1 MLIPTL
7 RYAGTSWAALLF
19 TSLVMPVV
27 LQHTDVLGS
36 SSQEAVTEGGGA
48 QSPPG
53 GDRPD
58 SQQPQLG
65 SGNRGSGQRGSDG
78 TTSVDPGKVRSGA
91 TGPGRI
97 VGQVLTIDG
106 DSYVIRDKEGKEI
119 TLKTDRH
126 TDMEGMINMG
136 ATVEADLAANG
147 HVIRL
152 RRMP

>member
-1 MLIPTL
+1 
-7 RYAGTSWAALLF
+7 
-19 TSLVMPVV
+19 MPVA
-27 LQHTDVLGS
+27 LPHTDVLGS
-36 SSQEAVTEGGGA
+36 SSQEALTEGGGA
-48 QSPPG
+48 QSPLG

-91 TGPGRI
+91 TGPGQI
-97 VGQVLTIDG
+97 VGQVLKIDG

-119 TLKTDRH
+119 TLNIDRH

-136 ATVEADLAANG
+136 AKIEADLAANG